1 MVGYQKLL
9 QVPYL
14 RILSKIPVG
23 GSASSSHEGI
33 VFFEAD
39 TTVVVGSS
47 VSIFDLV
54 RISSLSRR
62 GCPELSSV

>member
-33 VFFEAD
+33 VFFEVD
-39 TTVVVGSS
+39 TTVVGSS

>member
-9 QVPYL
+9 QVPHL

-33 VFFEAD
+33 VFFEVD
-39 TTVVVGSS
+39 TTVGSS

-62 GCPELSSV
+62 SCPELSSV

>member
-1 MVGYQKLL
+1 MVGCQKLL

-33 VFFEAD
+33 VFFEVD
-39 TTVVVGSS
+39 TTVVGSS